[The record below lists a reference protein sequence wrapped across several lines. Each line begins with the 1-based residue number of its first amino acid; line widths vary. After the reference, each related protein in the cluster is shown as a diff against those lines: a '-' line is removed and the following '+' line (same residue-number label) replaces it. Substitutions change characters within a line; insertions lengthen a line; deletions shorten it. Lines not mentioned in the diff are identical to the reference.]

1 MGAGTEA
8 DECSFK
14 ECGKEGHF
22 PQRGWVARRLS
33 WGWGVGEGCRWS
45 WQGGSGG
52 RGGLFASGC
61 SVVALHLASFANIV
75 GYVFMV
81 STNSSASV
89 LGTINSFLCMCIP
102 YFNIR
107 ATLVDPLSSFQ
118 FEDIS
123 LIFLRVPSSSGS
135 KDVFIYALKTLF
147 FLPFLHC
154 GKMYIIRNCNL
165 YQIEQWG
172 LGFPL

>member
-1 MGAGTEA
+1 MELTGRKWGT
-8 DECSFK
+8 
-14 ECGKEGHF
+14 
-22 PQRGWVARRLS
+22 
-33 WGWGVGEGCRWS
+33 
-45 WQGGSGG
+45 
-52 RGGLFASGC
+52 GGLFASEC
-61 SVVALHLASFANIV
+61 FVLALHLVSFASIV
-75 GYVFMV
+75 RYVFMV

-135 KDVFIYALKTLF
+135 KDCSYVLLKRYF
-147 FLPFLHC
+147 FYHF
-154 GKMYIIRNCNL
+154 YIVVECI
-165 YQIEQWG
+165 
-172 LGFPL
+172 